1 MRLLGGIMI
10 MSGCLGLGIWYREQF
25 IGRIQAMRRLVS
37 ILEML
42 KSEINYGKA
51 TLPES
56 CNRLAERMEE
66 PYRGCLR
73 DIYRELSEERST
85 TFPELFCLKME
96 ECLKR
101 LPLKKEDRD
110 IFLQPFRG
118 QGFRDGSMQLVS
130 LEQGLVQLSDS
141 IKLQEQEQREKCHM
155 AVGLGA
161 MSGMLLLIIL
171 L

>member
-1 MRLLGGIMI
+1 
-10 MSGCLGLGIWYREQF
+10 
-25 IGRIQAMRRLVS
+25 MRRLVC

-42 KSEINYGKA
+42 MSEIRYGKS

-56 CNRLAERMEE
+56 CGRLSERMEE
-66 PYRGCLR
+66 PYSSCLGG
-73 DIYRELSEERST
+73 ICRELSGREGG
-85 TFPELFCLKME
+85 TFQELFCLRME
-96 ECLKR
+96 ACMRE

-118 QGFRDGSMQLVS
+118 QGFRDSSMQLTN
-130 LEQGLVQLSDS
+130 LEQGLLQLEDS
-141 IKLQEQEQREKCHM
+141 IRQQEQEQREKCHM

-161 MSGMLLLIIL
+161 MSGLLLVVIL

>member
-1 MRLLGGIMI
+1 
-10 MSGCLGLGIWYREQF
+10 
-25 IGRIQAMRRLVS
+25 MRRLVS

-56 CNRLAERMEE
+56 CGRLAERMEE

-73 DIYRELSEERST
+73 DIHRELSEERSG
-85 TFPELFCLKME
+85 TFQELFCQKME
-96 ECLKR
+96 ECLKK
-101 LPLKKEDRD
+101 LPLKKEDRE

-118 QGFRDGSMQLVS
+118 QGFQDGSMQLIS
-130 LEQGLVQLSDS
+130 LEQGLLQLSDS
-141 IKLQEQEQREKCHM
+141 IKLQEREQREKCHM

-161 MSGMLLLIIL
+161 MSGLLVLIIL

>member
-1 MRLLGGIMI
+1 M
-10 MSGCLGLGIWYREQF
+10 
-25 IGRIQAMRRLVS
+25 
-37 ILEML
+37 
-42 KSEINYGKA
+42 SEIRYGKA

-56 CNRLAERMEE
+56 CGRLAERMEE

-73 DIYRELSEERST
+73 EIHRELSAERSGS
-85 TFPELFCLKME
+85 FQELFCMRME
-96 ECLKR
+96 ECLGK
-101 LPLKKEDRD
+101 LPLKKEDRE

-118 QGFRDGSMQLVS
+118 QGFRDGTMQLSS
-130 LEQGLVQLSDS
+130 LEQGMLQLADS

-161 MSGMLLLIIL
+161 MGGLLLLIIL